1 MNRRDA
7 RALHLIPLPD
17 FLMKPNHSM
26 AARAVSVLLLLAPAF
41 AVAGEGHDHGDSTPA
56 ASGPA
61 LPRFTAV
68 SETFELVGVLS
79 GKQLTLYLDRYAD
92 NSPVPDAQIEIEI
105 GGVTFKAE
113 KHGDAVYE
121 VVLKE
126 APREGVL
133 PITATV
139 TAGSETDLLAGEIDV
154 HVAAHADDIAP
165 ARSRAAWAGWAVWAV
180 WVVWAAGGL
189 AVLGLLV
196 FAARRIAAV
205 RASSALRAGGAA

>member
-1 MNRRDA
+1 MKRRDV

-17 FLMKPNHSM
+17 SLMKPNHSM

-41 AVAGEGHDHGDSTPA
+41 AVAGEGHDHGDAAPV

-92 NSPVPDAQIEIEI
+92 NKPVPDAQIELEI

-126 APREGVL
+126 APKEGVL

-139 TAGSETDLLAGEIDV
+139 TAGSETDLLAGEIDI

-165 ARSRAAWAGWAVWAV
+165 ARSWAAWAGWAV

-196 FAARRIAAV
+196 FAVRRIAAV
-205 RASSALRAGGAA
+205 RASNALRAGGAA